1 MNWKSEVSGARIKI
15 LVQKNVWDS
24 LCIGIFAVEENFPI
38 LISKNPK
45 FYSSGSVSVPNF
57 RLNGESGNFS
67 TKIR

>member
-1 MNWKSEVSGARIKI
+1 MNWKSEVSGARIEL

-38 LISKNPK
+38 LISKIPK
-45 FYSSGSVSVPNF
+45 FYSSGPVSVPIF
-57 RLNGESGNFS
+57 RPNGEGGKFS